1 MEEEEE
7 EEGGQLLARE
17 AIQPTN
23 QPPPRPA
30 SVRERPRKAWEVGGG
45 WTRSVSQLSGVNIT
59 TTVGLTINGCAMRL
73 T

>member
-17 AIQPTN
+17 ANHPTH

-45 WTRSVSQLSGVNIT
+45 WTRSVSQLSGVVNSGVNCIRGW
-59 TTVGLTINGCAMRL
+59 VCYVVD
-73 T
+73 